1 MTLDIILAV
10 TVVLAALATVMTA
23 RLLHAVIAMAV
34 TSALISVIL
43 FRLHSPI
50 AAVFELSVG
59 SGLVPAIFLSAI
71 SMTQRMTPEAL
82 SLRKREKLRTY
93 WALPV
98 SVILVGVALIYV
110 RLPVPA
116 AAVAAPPSVSV
127 RIVLWNLRHMDLLGQ
142 IAVLLGGAFGV
153 AVLVKEL
160 DSER

>member
-10 TVVLAALATVMTA
+10 TAVLAALATVTTA
-23 RLLHAVIAMAV
+23 RLLRAVIAMAL
-34 TSALISVIL
+34 TSAIVSVIL

-71 SMTQRMTPEAL
+71 TMTQRMTPEAL

-93 WALPV
+93 WALPGI
-98 SVILVGVALIYV
+98 VILVGVAMLYV

-116 AAVAAPPSVSV
+116 APTASPASVSV
-127 RIVLWNLRHMDLLGQ
+127 RVVLWNLRHMDLLGQ
-142 IAVLLGGAFGV
+142 IVVLLGGAFGV